1 MLSARDLS
9 LRRGAEP
16 LFERVNFSVFRGNKI
31 GLTGANGA
39 GKSSLFAA
47 IRGELAADHGDIDRP
62 QALTVAHVEQE
73 VASSDRAAIEFVLDG
88 DSELRSVMAAIA
100 DAERRDAAMELA
112 ELYAALQ
119 AIDGYRARAR
129 AAALMHGLGF
139 KPADL
144 ERPVADFSGGWRVR
158 LAMARALG
166 SRADLLLLDEPTN
179 HLDLDA
185 IVWLEEWLKAFP
197 GTLLMIS
204 HDREFLDAII
214 DRVLHIENKSIRAYS
229 GNYTQFE
236 RKRAEELALQRTL
249 QTRQLSRIAE
259 ITSFV
264 NRFRASA
271 TKSRQAQSRLK
282 MLERME
288 RIVPAHV
295 DSPFEFEFAA
305 PLKTPRP
312 LLSVE
317 QGACGYGARSV
328 VTGITLSIA
337 PLDRIALL
345 GPNGAGKSTVTKML
359 AGDARLLNGRRVPAA
374 DLNVGY
380 FAQQQMEQLEPDCD
394 AFWHVRNLGGAEFA
408 SGDEQRVR
416 DHLGRFGFAGDR
428 AFQPVVRFSGGEKA
442 RLTLALIV
450 ARRPNLLLLDE
461 PTNHLDID
469 MRHALTVA
477 LQSFEGGLLVVS
489 HDRHLIK
496 TVADTLWLVADGKLT
511 VFDGDLDDYQQW
523 LKSRAKAGERASEMQ
538 GAAAN
543 RATARQRRGRAGGS
557 DRGAGRGRSDPASG
571 EGEVHGRRTTHRSAA
586 HREKCASRPG
596 SRVARG
602 ALAGSRYGHRGG
614 RGEGHGTLA
623 ERPAGLGSSQLRMSL
638 SPTGCKARCVPRY
651 ASSHSDRLR
660 GRNPCM
666 TILCCRF

>member
-9 LRRGAEP
+9 LRRGPEP
-16 LFERVNFSVFRGNKI
+16 LFEQVNFSIFRGNKI

-47 IRGELAADHGDIDRP
+47 IRGDLAADRGDIERP
-62 QALTVAHVEQE
+62 QALKIAHVEQE
-73 VASSDRAAIEFVLDG
+73 VAASDRAAIEFVLDG
-88 DSELRSVMAAIA
+88 DRELRSIMAAIE
-100 DAERRDAAMELA
+100 DAERRDAAMEVA

-119 AIDGYRARAR
+119 AIDGYRAPAR

-144 ERPVADFSGGWRVR
+144 QRPVADFSGGWRVR

-185 IVWLEEWLKAFP
+185 IVWLEEWLSAFP

-214 DRVLHIENKSIRAYS
+214 DGVLHIENKAIRAYA
-229 GNYTQFE
+229 GNYSQFE
-236 RKRAEELALQRTL
+236 QKRAEELALEQTL
-249 QTRQLSRIAE
+249 QTRQLRRIAE

-282 MLERME
+282 MLARME

-295 DSPFEFEFAA
+295 DSPFEFEFAV
-305 PLKTPRP
+305 PLKNPRP

-317 QGACGYGARSV
+317 QGACGYGAMSV
-328 VTGITLSIA
+328 VTGINLSIA

-359 AGDARLLNGRRVPAA
+359 AGEAPPLAGRRIPAA
-374 DLNVGY
+374 DLAVGY
-380 FAQQQMEQLEPDCD
+380 FAQQQMEQLKPDCD
-394 AFWHVRNLGGAEFA
+394 AFWHVRNLGGPEFA

-442 RLTLALIV
+442 RLALALMV

-477 LQSFEGGLLVVS
+477 LQSFAGGLLVVS
-489 HDRHLIK
+489 HDRHLVK

-523 LKSRAKAGERASEMQ
+523 LKSRGKAEQRAADKPRAAKKPSTDGLTRLRKELQQIETRLAGVAAEH
-538 GAAAN
+538 AAATAAVAEAAALAPPKSKH
-543 RATARQRRGRAGGS
+543 RAGAHLIDPELIDRTARLARDLETLEARWLEVGMAIEAAQR
-557 DRGAGRGRSDPASG
+557 
-571 EGEVHGRRTTHRSAA
+571 T
-586 HREKCASRPG
+586 
-596 SRVARG
+596 
-602 ALAGSRYGHRGG
+602 
-614 RGEGHGTLA
+614 
-623 ERPAGLGSSQLRMSL
+623 
-638 SPTGCKARCVPRY
+638 
-651 ASSHSDRLR
+651 
-660 GRNPCM
+660 
-666 TILCCRF
+666 

>member
-1 MLSARDLS
+1 MLSARDLT
-9 LRRGAEP
+9 LRRGPVP
-16 LFERVNFSVFRGNKI
+16 LFEQVNFTIFRGNKV
-31 GLTGANGA
+31 GLTGANGT

-47 IRGELAADHGDIDRP
+47 IRGDLGPDRGDIDRP
-62 QALTVAHVEQE
+62 AALKIAHVEQE
-73 VASSDRAAIEFVLDG
+73 VAASDRPAIEFVLDG
-88 DSELRSVMAAIA
+88 DTELRGVMAAIE

-112 ELYAALQ
+112 ELYASLL

-139 KPADL
+139 KSTDL
-144 ERPVADFSGGWRVR
+144 ERKVEEFSGGWRVR

-185 IVWLEEWLKAFP
+185 IIWLEEWLASFP

-214 DRVLHIENKSIRAYS
+214 DRVLHIENRGIRTYA
-229 GNYTQFE
+229 GNYSQFE
-236 RKRAEELALQRTL
+236 QKRAEELALQQTL
-249 QTRQLSRIAE
+249 LTRQTRRIAE

-282 MLERME
+282 MLARME

-312 LLSVE
+312 LLTLE
-317 QGACGYGARSV
+317 KAACGYADRSII
-328 VTGITLSIA
+328 TGINIA
-337 PLDRIALL
+337 IGPLDRIALL
-345 GPNGAGKSTVTKML
+345 GPNGAGKSTLTKML
-359 AGDARLLNGRRVPAA
+359 AGEAAPLAGRRVPAA
-374 DLNVGY
+374 DLEVGY
-380 FAQQQMEQLEPDCD
+380 FAQQQMEQLKPDCD
-394 AFWHVRNLGGAEFA
+394 AFWHVRNLGGPDYA

-428 AFQPVVRFSGGEKA
+428 AFQPIVRFSGGEKA
-442 RLTLALIV
+442 RLTLALLV

-477 LQSFEGGLLVVS
+477 LQSFEGGLVVVS

-523 LKSRAKAGERASEMQ
+523 QRTRAKAEQTAAEKPKTVKKAARDSLAQLRREMEQIERRLANVTAERTSLDEEIAKSAADSRRPADPKLADKSARLSRD
-538 GAAAN
+538 AAALE
-543 RATARQRRGRAGGS
+543 ARWMEVGTTLEAAEAQVT
-557 DRGAGRGRSDPASG
+557 GAG
-571 EGEVHGRRTTHRSAA
+571 
-586 HREKCASRPG
+586 
-596 SRVARG
+596 
-602 ALAGSRYGHRGG
+602 
-614 RGEGHGTLA
+614 
-623 ERPAGLGSSQLRMSL
+623 
-638 SPTGCKARCVPRY
+638 
-651 ASSHSDRLR
+651 
-660 GRNPCM
+660 
-666 TILCCRF
+666 